1 MADDRTPEERKALK
15 KAQQKLEAHLSEMK
29 KEQNQSFDFQDELFR
44 VVKAAI
50 YKNYPELKK
59 LSSEGYRKLEEQLS
73 KSVVY
78 MVQDVSD
85 IIYEYSED

>member
-1 MADDRTPEERKALK
+1 MADDMTPEKRDALK
-15 KAQQKLEAHLSEMK
+15 KAQQKLEVHLSQMK
-29 KEQNQSFDFQDELFR
+29 EEQKQGFAFQDELFR

-73 KSVVY
+73 KHIVY
-78 MVQDVSD
+78 MVQDVSEIMYD
-85 IIYEYSED
+85 HLED